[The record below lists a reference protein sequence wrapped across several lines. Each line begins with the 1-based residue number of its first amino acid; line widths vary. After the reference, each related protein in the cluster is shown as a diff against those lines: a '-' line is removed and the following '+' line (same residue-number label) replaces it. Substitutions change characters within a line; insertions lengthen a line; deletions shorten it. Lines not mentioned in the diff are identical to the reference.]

1 MSVKFELIE
10 GSGVDMGWCVHLN
23 SECFSFH
30 GLSCFLSPIAL
41 SATVVLKTR
50 CLPALSKLY
59 RLHCSMLYLGK
70 FFWILMAP
78 TLFQE
83 IIPLIFF
90 SDIYNSRPLCQNYL
104 KCTKLWGISRV
115 FTVSYSFLIVC
126 VCVWL
131 MYVRAQVCVPAG
143 VCVRVCTCVSVWKYA
158 CTYMCVYVYA
168 CRYMCVHV

>member
-1 MSVKFELIE
+1 MYVKFELIE
-10 GSGVDMGWCVHLN
+10 GSGVGMGWCVHLN

-59 RLHCSMLYLGK
+59 RLHCSVLYLGR

-104 KCTKLWGISRV
+104 KCTKLWRISRV
-115 FTVSYSFLIVC
+115 FTVSSSFLIVC
-126 VCVWL
+126 VCVA
-131 MYVRAQVCVPAG
+131 YVCV
-143 VCVRVCTCVSVWKYA
+143 CSSVCTCRFVYVCAVVYLYGSM
-158 CTYMCVYVYA
+158 YMCIHVCVCTQVCMY
-168 CRYMCVHV
+168 VHV